1 MRTKAWDRSWEI
13 PGLSNKQPIDK
24 RHSGSTLHTLELYR
38 HWQYTAHTGTLQ
50 TLAVRCTHRNFT
62 DTAHTGTLQ
71 TLAVHFTHRNF
82 TDTGSTLHTWTIS
95 QQQCNGVAYFNWSP
109 PKKVTPRMNP
119 KTGIFEILFLNAA
132 LWFRSNHETGTRRS
146 ITVGPSINQ
155 QINNSPCRST
165 LTSFTR
171 PAWLKTLAWSRPQ
184 LSEDTT

>member
-1 MRTKAWDRSWEI
+1 M
-13 PGLSNKQPIDK
+13 
-24 RHSGSTLHTLELYR
+24 
-38 HWQYTAHTGTLQ
+38 
-50 TLAVRCTHRNFT
+50 NFT

-71 TLAVHFTHRNF
+71 TLAVRSTHMNFTDTAHTGTLHTGGTLHTHELYRHCTHRNFTDTGGTLHTHELYRHCTHRNF

-95 QQQCNGVAYFNWSP
+95 HQQCNGVAYFNEAP
-109 PKKVTPRMNP
+109 RKKWLCMNP
-119 KTGIFEILFLNAA
+119 KTGVFEILFLNTA

-171 PAWLKTLAWSRPQ
+171 PAWLKTLAWSPCPQ